1 MNLLEMG
8 VPNMVRLT
16 QDAAMV
22 RQNPKIINVVFYR
35 TPFGKEPVREWM
47 LKLDK
52 DDRYTIGVELKT
64 VEFGWPLGMPLV
76 RSMKNYDRLWEVRSS
91 ISGNRI
97 ARVLFTVHDSRMVLL
112 HGFIKKTQ
120 KTPKSDLDLADDR
133 RREVNRGN

>member
-1 MNLLEMG
+1 
-8 VPNMVRLT
+8 MVHLIHDPVMR
-16 QDAAMV
+16 Q
-22 RQNPKIINVVFYR
+22 QNPKIINVVFYR
-35 TPFGKEPVREWM
+35 TAVGKEPVREWM
-47 LKLDK
+47 LKLVK

-76 RSMKNYDRLWEVRSS
+76 RSMKNYDRLWEVRTS

-120 KTPKSDLDLADDR
+120 KSPKADLDLADDR
-133 RREVNRGN
+133 KREVNRGS

>member
-1 MNLLEMG
+1 M
-8 VPNMVRLT
+8 VPLIH
-16 QDAAMV
+16 DAAMKQ
-22 RQNPKIINVVFYR
+22 QNPKIINVVFYR

-52 DDRYTIGVELKT
+52 DDRYAIGVELKT

-76 RSMKNYDRLWEVRSS
+76 RSIKNYDRLWEVRSS
-91 ISGNRI
+91 MSGNRI

-120 KTPKSDLDLADDR
+120 KSPKSDLDLADDR
-133 RREVNRGN
+133 KREVNRGS

>member
-1 MNLLEMG
+1 MKLFGMG
-8 VPNMVRLT
+8 VPIMVLLIH
-16 QDAAMV
+16 DAAMKQ
-22 RQNPKIINVVFYR
+22 QNPKIVTVVFYR
-35 TPFGKEPVREWM
+35 TPLGKEPVREWM